1 MKLGLI
7 ENCWW
12 SSPVD
17 PVQGIRAAKEIG
29 FDSYDIFPLT
39 TPLKVRKEQR
49 AAFKETGLP
58 CSSFIVA
65 ANGLTDFVTEMRR
78 STIDYVKRQLDIGYD
93 FDSPTMVLV
102 LGNYSYEKREFR
114 PELQW
119 SWAVEGVQ
127 EIADYSKSLGIEIAL
142 EYVPYIFYLLD
153 SVDNISKFIS
163 DTNHPSVKANADV
176 SHLYLK
182 GDPPAALRKL
192 KGKIIN
198 IHFSDCDGKVHG
210 DLPPGRG
217 VVPLKEYLAVLKEI
231 EVKCPVSIELQW
243 PEDPRMIR
251 EWVAEAYTQTAK
263 MMCDL
268 GIRSH

>member
-12 SSPVD
+12 SSQVD
-17 PVQGIRAAKEIG
+17 PVEGIRVAKEMG
-29 FDSYDIFPLT
+29 FDSYDIFPLN
-39 TPLKVRKEQR
+39 TPIQVRKEQR
-49 AAFKETGLP
+49 EMLKEIGMP

-65 ANGLTDFVTEMRR
+65 ANGLTDFVPEMRKA
-78 STIDYVKRQLDIGYD
+78 TVDYVKEQLENGYD

-102 LGNYSYEKREFR
+102 LGNYSYEKREFK

-119 SWAVEGVQ
+119 NWAVEGVR

-142 EYVPYIFYLLD
+142 EYVPYVYYLLD
-153 SVDNISKFIS
+153 SVDNMAKFIQ

-182 GDPPAALRKL
+182 GDPPESLKKLR
-192 KGKIIN
+192 GKVIN
-198 IHFSDCDGKVHG
+198 IHFSDCNGKVHG

-217 VVPLKEYLAVLKEI
+217 IVPLKEYLAALKEI
-231 EVKCPVSIELQW
+231 GVNCPVSIELQW
-243 PEDPRMIR
+243 PEDPRKIR
-251 EWVAEAYTQTAK
+251 EWVNEAYAETAK
-263 MMCDL
+263 MMDEL
-268 GIRSH
+268 HLRS

>member
-12 SSPVD
+12 SSPVG
-17 PVQGIRAAKEIG
+17 PVEGIKVAKEMG

-39 TPLKVRKEQR
+39 TRVETRKAQR
-49 AAFKETGLP
+49 KALKETGLP

-65 ANGLTDFVTEMRR
+65 ANGLTDFVPEMRR
-78 STIDYVKRQLDIGYD
+78 TSIDYVKREAEIGYD

-102 LGNYSYEKREFR
+102 LGNYSYEKREFK
-114 PELQW
+114 PEIQW
-119 SWAVEGVQ
+119 NWAVEGVR
-127 EIADYSKSLGIEIAL
+127 EIADHCESLGIEIAL

-153 SVDNISKFIS
+153 SVDHMSQFIK
-163 DTNHPSVKANADV
+163 DTAHPSVKANADV
-176 SHLYLK
+176 SHLFLK
-182 GDPPAALRKL
+182 GDPPESVKKL

-217 VVPLKEYLAVLKEI
+217 VVPLKLYLAALRDIGVT
-231 EVKCPVSIELQW
+231 CPVSIELQW
-243 PEDPRMIR
+243 PKDPRFIK
-251 EWVAEAYTQTAK
+251 EWVNEAYTQTAK
-263 MMCDL
+263 MMDEL
-268 GIRSH
+268 GVRSQ